1 LCLSVVCKG
10 DSTGM
15 LVGDAQGSWAPYQ
28 YYWLS
33 STGDTLQRNG
43 VMSGRDTLFG
53 LSAGSYDLH
62 VYDAQGCFVSY
73 SMTVGEPSVSP

>member
-1 LCLSVVCKG
+1 MQS
-10 DSTGM
+10 
-15 LVGDAQGSWAPYQ
+15 
-28 YYWLS
+28 
-33 STGDTLQRNG
+33 NG

-73 SMTVGEPSVSP
+73 SMNVGEPTTKLEY